1 MISSEESDGSGEGAG
16 AGAGAG
22 AAARGTKRGKGLRMV
37 TWPVLIANNTF

>member
-1 MISSEESDGSGEGAG
+1 MISSEESDGSGE
-16 AGAGAG
+16 GAGAG

>member
-22 AAARGTKRGKGLRMV
+22 ARGTKRGKGLRMV
-37 TWPVLIANNTF
+37 TWPVLIANI

>member
-1 MISSEESDGSGEGAG
+1 MISSEESDGSGEG